1 MQEKKELTGKQS
13 LLVRHVVDDL
23 MKLRE
28 KEQRDQNNY
37 IVILKKALREV
48 ID

>member
-1 MQEKKELTGKQS
+1 
-13 LLVRHVVDDL
+13 

-28 KEQRDQNNY
+28 KEQKEQNNY

-48 ID
+48 IDQNDTVSSLHS